1 MGYPKTILSYPY
13 LISVL
18 PKINLLK
25 YKNKSKIYFR
35 EEFKNFSFFLSKNLI
50 SFQLLLSARQ
60 ILKVSGYIFPELS
73 RLLWSL
79 SSGIE
84 YRRSKDLKYRVLKMR
99 NVVGI
104 VVRVSLA
111 VKSTVLSVGLNIG
124 DL

>member
-25 YKNKSKIYFR
+25 YKNKSLIYFR

-60 ILKVSGYIFPELS
+60 IKE
-73 RLLWSL
+73 
-79 SSGIE
+79 
-84 YRRSKDLKYRVLKMR
+84 RS
-99 NVVGI
+99 
-104 VVRVSLA
+104 
-111 VKSTVLSVGLNIG
+111 
-124 DL
+124 

>member
-35 EEFKNFSFFLSKNLI
+35 EEFKNFSFFFFLSKNLI

-60 ILKVSGYIFPELS
+60 IKE
-73 RLLWSL
+73 
-79 SSGIE
+79 
-84 YRRSKDLKYRVLKMR
+84 RS
-99 NVVGI
+99 
-104 VVRVSLA
+104 
-111 VKSTVLSVGLNIG
+111 
-124 DL
+124 